1 MATNES
7 EEHNLWQRYPLAHG
21 DVTTPVAACI
31 TGYSTKH
38 TGQMRK
44 RLGRNISVTDL
55 LGIAIVLEQRARTLA
70 LKAHYIRTNVSK
82 VEAALLEGMP
92 MYHIV
97 KKVFG
102 E

>member
-1 MATNES
+1 MELNET
-7 EEHNLWQRYPLAHG
+7 EEHEKWQRYPLTHG
-21 DVTTPVAACI
+21 DVTTPVAASI

-38 TGQMRK
+38 VASMRK
-44 RLGRNISVTDL
+44 KMGRNISVTDL
-55 LGIAIVLEQRARTLA
+55 LGIAIVLEQRARELA

-82 VEAALLEGMP
+82 VEAALLDGMP
-92 MYHIV
+92 MHHIV